1 MRLIYLASALAMSA
15 LLGACAPMPPAKP
28 IKIIT
33 PFDFEQT
40 SKLLTKGKNAVKG
53 SALLRQQGGGVV
65 TCAGQEVQLIPV
77 TGYSNERISVIYGS
91 YEGGYN
97 PITRQVIFEEDNP
110 LYTSL
115 RLRTRCDAQGYF
127 KFENVGDGQ
136 YFAVTGITWTIA
148 NNPQGGSIA
157 QKIQLQ
163 GGEVK
168 EIVLTQSR

>member
-1 MRLIYLASALAMSA
+1 MRLTYIACILALSSFFS
-15 LLGACAPMPPAKP
+15 ACAPIPPAKP
-28 IKIIT
+28 VKIHS

-40 SKLLTKGKNAVKG
+40 SKLLTKGHNIVKG

-77 TGYSNERISVIYGS
+77 TGYSNERITAIYGN

-97 PITRQVIFEEDNP
+97 PITRQVIFEEENP

-136 YFAVTGITWTIA
+136 YFAVTGITWTVG